1 MAESI
6 ANLVE
11 NMNLEEPAPNG
22 EPSPEPTPKPNQD
35 PGSGSDNPGG
45 GDPKPSDQPGGK
57 GEPKGGPGSDPK
69 SAEPA
74 KEPDPGYVADE
85 VGDEDE
91 PSGSAAKLDPK
102 KTETPPETTLSPELQ
117 YVVDR
122 LPVLSVRGKDRTY
135 QVKAAGQLPEDFEFA
150 SKHEELVFNQA
161 LAAQEF
167 KAQQL
172 LNEFNQNKQQETF
185 REYSEKENEDIR
197 HDIGDLQREG
207 ELPRFQYLPS
217 DKRFNDDPAVKAVQ
231 TVMDYMQEK
240 NDAYAKANRP
250 YRITFRDAY
259 DQLQKQIAKE
269 SPDNSAQAKED
280 KERAEVSRRT
290 GAGRTTNNTPAPKA
304 RVARSM
310 EDLLSRIDNY
320 DFA

>member
-1 MAESI
+1 MADSI

-11 NMNLEEPAPNG
+11 NMNLEETPPSG
-22 EPSPEPTPKPNQD
+22 EPSPEPTPEPNKD
-35 PGSGSDNPGG
+35 PGSGSDSPGG
-45 GDPKPSDQPGGK
+45 GTPKSGDKPGGK
-57 GEPKGGPGSDPK
+57 GEPKGGPGGDAPS
-69 SAEPA
+69 SEPA
-74 KEPDPGYVADE
+74 KDEPADPNSGYIADE
-85 VGDEDE
+85 VTEEE
-91 PSGSAAKLDPK
+91 PKG
-102 KTETPPETTLSPELQ
+102 TEPGKPPESPSETTLTPELQ

-172 LNEFNQNKQQETF
+172 LNEYNQTKQRETF
-185 REYSEKENEDIR
+185 EEYSARENEDIR
-197 HDIGDLQREG
+197 HDIGDLQRDG

-231 TVMDYMQEK
+231 EIMDYMSEK

-259 DQLQKQIAKE
+259 DQLQKQIAKDT
-269 SPDNSAQAKED
+269 PDTSAQAKED

-290 GAGRTTNNTPAPKA
+290 GAGRTANNTPAPRA
-304 RVARSM
+304 RVSRSM
-310 EDLLSRIDNY
+310 EDLMAKIDNY

>member
-1 MAESI
+1 MDSI
-6 ANLVE
+6 SQLVE
-11 NMNLEEPAPNG
+11 NMDLPEG
-22 EPSPEPTPKPNQD
+22 EPSGEPSSEPTPKSDPS
-35 PGSGSDNPGG
+35 PGSGSKDPGN
-45 GDPKPSDQPGGK
+45 GDPKSGEQPGDK
-57 GEPKGGPGSDPK
+57 GEPEGGSGSD
-69 SAEPA
+69 EPSPDGA
-74 KEPDPGYVADE
+74 KEPDPDSGYVADE
-85 VGDEDE
+85 EDE
-91 PSGSAAKLDPK
+91 GKPEPADTKR
-102 KTETPPETTLSPELQ
+102 ETPDAQTLTPELQ

-122 LPVLSVRGKDRTY
+122 LPVLSVRGRDRTY

-172 LNEFNQNKQQETF
+172 LNEFNSNKQQETF
-185 REYSEKENEDIR
+185 KEYTARENADIQ

-207 ELPRFQYLPS
+207 ELPRYQYKS
-217 DKRFNDDPAVKAVQ
+217 TDKRFNDDPAVKAVAEIRA
-231 TVMDYMQEK
+231 YMNEK

-259 DQLQKQIAKE
+259 EQLAKQIAKDE
-269 SPDNSAQAKED
+269 TKDAQAKED
-280 KERAEVSRRT
+280 SERKEVSRRT
-290 GAGRTTNNTPAPKA
+290 GAGRTANTNTPAPKA

-310 EDLLSRIDNY
+310 EDLMSRIDNY

>member
-1 MAESI
+1 MADSI

-11 NMNLEEPAPNG
+11 NMNLEETPQDGN
-22 EPSPEPTPKPNQD
+22 PSPEPTPKSDQD
-35 PGSGSDNPGG
+35 PGSGADDPRG
-45 GDPKPSDQPGGK
+45 GDGKSGDKPGGK
-57 GEPKGGPGSDPK
+57 GSPEDGSGSDPK
-69 SAEPA
+69 GSEPA
-74 KEPDPGYVADE
+74 KEPGSDTGYIADE
-85 VGDEDE
+85 VEDE
-91 PSGSAAKLDPK
+91 GTKGTEPGKSQEQPSQ
-102 KTETPPETTLSPELQ
+102 TQTLTPELQ

-122 LPVLSVRGKDRTY
+122 LPLLSVRGKDRSY

-172 LNEFNQNKQQETF
+172 LNEYNSNKQRETF
-185 REYSEKENEDIR
+185 EEYSAKENEDIR
-197 HDIGDLQREG
+197 HDIGDLQREN
-207 ELPRFQYLPS
+207 ELPRFQYLPN

-231 TVMDYMQEK
+231 EIMDYMQEK

-259 DQLQKQIAKE
+259 DQLQKQIAK
-269 SPDNSAQAKED
+269 SNPDTSAQAKED

-290 GAGRTTNNTPAPKA
+290 GAGRTANNTPAPKA
-304 RVARSM
+304 RVSRSM
-310 EDLLSRIDNY
+310 EDLMAQIDNY

>member
-1 MAESI
+1 MADTI

-11 NMNLEEPAPNG
+11 NMNLDEEPTNG
-22 EPSPEPTPKPNQD
+22 EPSSEPTPTTDQK
-35 PGSGSDNPGG
+35 PGSGPDDSGNGNKEPGQQSPGSGEPESGSG
-45 GDPKPSDQPGGK
+45 GDAESNP
-57 GEPKGGPGSDPK
+57 EPEEPTDPD
-69 SAEPA
+69 A
-74 KEPDPGYVADE
+74 GYVADE
-85 VGDEDE
+85 VEDE
-91 PSGSAAKLDPK
+91 PTKSEPSPPS
-102 KTETPPETTLSPELQ
+102 ETGQTLTPELQ

-122 LPVLSVRGKDRTY
+122 LPLLSVRGRDRTY

-150 SKHEELVFNQA
+150 NKHEELVFNQA

-172 LNEFNQNKQQETF
+172 LNEYNSKKQQETF
-185 REYSEKENEDIR
+185 EQYSERENADIR

-207 ELPRFQYLPS
+207 ELPKFQYLPQ

-231 TVMDYMQEK
+231 EIMDYMTEK

-259 DQLQKQIAKE
+259 DQLLKQIQKE
-269 SPDNSAQAKED
+269 TPETTAQAKED
-280 KERAEVSRRT
+280 NERKEVSRRT
-290 GAGRTTNNTPAPKA
+290 GAGRTANANPAPKA

-310 EDLLSRIDNY
+310 EDLMSRIDSY